1 LFPLPLNNFL
11 RITRVSR
18 IRSYPWVSFIAFSNS
33 GSILTKYGSRLLYNA
48 WASCA
53 RVCMTAILTLRF
65 LDFNYL
71 TSPSTIKGK
80 NELNE
85 SVDDLVLSREG

>member
-1 LFPLPLNNFL
+1 
-11 RITRVSR
+11 
-18 IRSYPWVSFIAFSNS
+18 
-33 GSILTKYGSRLLYNA
+33 
-48 WASCA
+48 
-53 RVCMTAILTLRF
+53 MTAILTLRF